1 MLPGNYDLAKARMA
15 DRIREAEGHRLV
27 QQAKAAA
34 REQRKAARAQAG
46 GGTRRPSWWFA
57 RNRVPCSAPSRSTL

>member
-15 DRIREAEGHRLV
+15 DRMREAEGHRLV

-34 REQRKAARAQAG
+34 REQRKAGRVEAG
-46 GGTRRPSWWFA
+46 GGARRPSWWFA
-57 RNRVPCSAPSRSTL
+57 RTRVPSSAPSRSTR